1 MDLIL
6 ALKKML
12 GDISIED
19 MRMIADIN
27 RIRLNLKFINK
38 LLKENADDME

>member
-1 MDLIL
+1 MHMDLIL
-6 ALKKML
+6 ALKDMF

-27 RIRLNLKFINK
+27 KIRLNLKFMNN
-38 LLKENADDME
+38 LLKEKQDG

>member
-6 ALKKML
+6 ALKEIID
-12 GDISIED
+12 DISVED

-27 RIRLNLKFINK
+27 KIRLNLKFMTE
-38 LLKENADDME
+38 LLKENNNE